1 MSLYSGEE
9 SYCSLPAYASMIILM
24 YDYTK
29 SVIVERAL
37 SFWHKKW
44 LLYYYLIK
52 YILWFNMEINFTCH
66 EDCWF
71 NNETT
76 ASSFMRC
83 MLEGGIPN
91 SATHYRLL
99 YSHNPETHLHL
110 WYFPAG
116 IPQYVM
122 LLHYILFSSSV
133 SLLEL
138 LCCNINYNFKNTGTT
153 YADVYTQYS

>member
-9 SYCSLPAYASMIILM
+9 SYCGFPAYASMIIFM
-24 YDYTK
+24 YDYTQ
-29 SVIVERAL
+29 SFIVVCAL
-37 SFWHKKW
+37 SFWCKKW
-44 LLYYYLIK
+44 LLYDCPIK
-52 YILWFNMEINFTCH
+52 YILWFNIMINFTCH
-66 EDCWF
+66 EDCSF
-71 NNETT
+71 NNKTT

-99 YSHNPETHLHL
+99 YSHNPQTHLHW

-116 IPQYVM
+116 IPQHVM
-122 LLHYILFSSSV
+122 LLHYIPSFSSV

-153 YADVYTQYS
+153 YANVYTQ